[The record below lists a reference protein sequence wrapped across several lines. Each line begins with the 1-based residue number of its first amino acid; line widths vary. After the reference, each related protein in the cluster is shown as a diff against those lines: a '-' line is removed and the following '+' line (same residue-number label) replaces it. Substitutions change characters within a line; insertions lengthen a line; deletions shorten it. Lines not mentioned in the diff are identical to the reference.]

1 MAAHRFV
8 WPSARH
14 YESVR
19 GLVLRFGKQ
28 NGFASMKSLAALV
41 SQRTSLTV
49 SSSTDIAQSAEA
61 LRAMADMSGLAGADF
76 DSMAWTRHPS
86 TGEDHLRFQGVVLP
100 SDALLM
106 DRLQVCPGCLAKEAY
121 IKADWD
127 LSHVVACPEHECLL
141 VDACTSCGSAIST
154 DRAFTG
160 YCAECGAAFGRVAA
174 PRASASTLAASEDA
188 AGLAPIAF
196 TRGPLRQIAHSATFF
211 ELCRLLACSSTA
223 MWSNKVRKVKFALL
237 SVRDRAQVLD
247 EVGGYRGPT
256 GYSAE
261 RLRAGLAERFA
272 HLTPFDAFG
281 AREQRLSQ
289 LFRSSALPPDLR
301 NFILYGDERG
311 EATHSAAI
319 LEGRTTG
326 YTTPRQVARL
336 LGITPEGVAW
346 LKRRG
351 KLTDPLDELG
361 YSTYEILTCH
371 AVLDSLVP
379 CDRFDAALGVMGVAS
394 ELARHG
400 LVELWNLTPRH
411 QPGLTL
417 SSVTDLLD
425 ALRVATCGTAQ
436 AGDTGGRPGPSAGEQ
451 RPALPPHVYG
461 RVVVALLNGTLSAS
475 GWRAPWRLQDIGLA
489 DSAISRLSL

>member
-1 MAAHRFV
+1 MAAQRLV
-8 WPSARH
+8 WPPARP

-19 GLVLRFGKQ
+19 GQVLRFAKL
-28 NGFASMKSLAALV
+28 NGFASMKSLATLV

-49 SSSTDIAQSAEA
+49 STSTDIAQSPEA
-61 LRAMADMSGLAGADF
+61 LRALADMSGLTGSDF
-76 DSMAWTRHPS
+76 ESIAWAHHPS
-86 TGEDHLRFQGVVLP
+86 AEEDHLRFQGVILP

-106 DRLQVCPGCLAKEAY
+106 DRLQVCPSCVAKESY
-121 IKADWD
+121 VKADWD

-141 VDACTSCGSAIST
+141 VDACASCGSAIST

-160 YCAECGAAFGRVAA
+160 YCAECGAAFGRIEA

-196 TRGPLRQIAHSATFF
+196 TSGTHRHVAHSATFF
-211 ELCRLLACSSTA
+211 EFCRLLACSNTA
-223 MWSNKVRKVKFALL
+223 MWTNKVRKTKFALL
-237 SVRDRAQVLD
+237 SVGDRARVLD

-256 GYSAE
+256 GYSVE

-281 AREQRLSQ
+281 AREQRLAQ
-289 LFRSSALPPDLR
+289 LLRPSRLPPDLR
-301 NFILYGDERG
+301 NFILFGDERG
-311 EATHSAAI
+311 EAASSAAL

-326 YTTPRQVARL
+326 YTTPREVAHL

-351 KLTDPLDELG
+351 KLNDPLDELG
-361 YSTYEILTCH
+361 YSTYEILACH
-371 AVLDSLVP
+371 AVLDSLIP
-379 CDRFDAALGVMGVAS
+379 CDRFDAALGVMGLTS
-394 ELARHG
+394 ELAQHS
-400 LVELWNLTPRH
+400 LVELWNLTPQH

-417 SSVTDLLD
+417 SSVIDLLD
-425 ALRVATCGTAQ
+425 ALRDVTCRAAL
-436 AGDTGGRPGPSAGEQ
+436 AGDTDDRADVSNGGH
-451 RPALPPHVYG
+451 RPAFAPHVYG
-461 RVVVALLNGTLSAS
+461 RLVVALLNGTVSAN
-475 GWRAPWRLQDIGLA
+475 GWRAPWRLQDIGIS